1 MGGYMKIEAL
11 RYVQKEKEIFVFSMD
26 THYMK
31 RLVKISD
38 VSKGDKNFQRPYD
51 PKRVDEI
58 KSYVLGRDKLYKKGK
73 DVYAKG
79 FIPNAIVVN
88 LPSNYKVEKLNERI
102 YINFP
107 DDCDTEKYKESIEII
122 DGQHR
127 LLAFDDDCKR
137 NLKSEPYTMC
147 FVALINLSDSEKK
160 EIFMVLNERQKSVD
174 KNILLR
180 HKKLL
185 NLLLDEEE
193 TRYDVIT
200 RLNSEAD
207 SPFYDK
213 IIMAG
218 EKKTYGLKAIQ
229 IDNVLDSSK
238 SLEKLINSKGQISE
252 KSYKVFKNYYS
263 SWKETFPSAWF
274 KSNNTLT
281 KMAGFRFISYLFPFI
296 YEILKSDKDFQIKAF
311 SAIIS
316 KIKTDEFNEEFD
328 IKKAGKFAHFQEQRG
343 IIKYA
348 TQLGK
353 ELREHYQDKE
363 DDILV

>member
-1 MGGYMKIEAL
+1 MKIEVL
-11 RYVQKEKEIFVFSMD
+11 KYNQKNKDIYVFLADPNYIKQ
-26 THYMK
+26 
-31 RLVKISD
+31 LVKISD
-38 VSKGDKNFQRPYD
+38 ISLNDKFFQRPYD
-51 PKRVDEI
+51 ECRVNEI
-58 KSYVLGRDKLYKKGK
+58 KNYVLGKDKLYKKGK
-73 DVYAKG
+73 DIFAKG
-79 FIPNAIVVN
+79 YIPNSIVLN
-88 LPSNYKVEKLNERI
+88 LSSKYKVDNQDNKI
-102 YINFP
+102 FIDFP
-107 DDCDTEKYKESIEII
+107 DNKNVKSYFESIEVI

-127 LLAFDDDCKR
+127 LLAFDDDCK
-137 NLKSEPYTMC
+137 NKLKEENYKMC
-147 FVALINLSDSEKK
+147 FVAFINLTVDEKK
-160 EIFMVLNERQKSVD
+160 EIFMVLNERQKTVD